1 MTNQISVIESNR
13 VIRPICPDSTILLS
27 SGTREL
33 QPTILEQHLLAPFE
47 QPEVTAVG
55 HILSIHLSDPIELE
69 HKSNRFWRR
78 DLIEPHALCLTPDGT
93 SFAARWRESVETIV
107 IRLNADWLKSV
118 ASQVLLSDAYELTI
132 ERGKQDSFL
141 YSLVTTLRNEVADNY
156 QAGQLYYDSLLN
168 TLGVHLVSKYR
179 TQPSPIE
186 VKHEGLSPAKLRT
199 AIAFMKAN
207 CDRNL
212 KLREIAQA
220 VGLSEYYCDRQF
232 KKSLGIT
239 PHQYLTR
246 YRIDRAKQLLKQ
258 QNLSIA
264 QIAQKCGFSSQ
275 SYFTKQFRQIVGVT
289 PKVYRDG

>member
-13 VIRPICPDSTILLS
+13 FIRPICPNSTILLS
-27 SGTREL
+27 SGTK
-33 QPTILEQHLLAPFE
+33 QQSTILEQHLLAPFE
-47 QPEVTAVG
+47 QPEVIAVG
-55 HILSIHLSDPIELE
+55 HILSVHLSDPIELE
-69 HKSNRFWRR
+69 HKSDCAWQR
-78 DLIEPHALCLTPDGT
+78 DLIQPRALCLTPDGT
-93 SFAARWRESVETIV
+93 SFAARWQESVETIV
-107 IRLNADWLKSV
+107 IRLNADWLDSI
-118 ASQVLLSDAYELTI
+118 ASQIVPSDDWELTI
-132 ERGKQDSFL
+132 ERGKQDNFL
-141 YSLVTTLRNEVADNY
+141 YSLVTTMRNEVANNY

-179 TQPSPIE
+179 TQPSSIE
-186 VKHEGLSPAKLRT
+186 VKQEGLSPAKLRT
-199 AIAFMKAN
+199 AIAFIEAN

-258 QNLSIA
+258 QDLTIA

>member
-13 VIRPICPDSTILLS
+13 FIRPICPNSTILLS
-27 SGTREL
+27 SGTEKL

-47 QPEVTAVG
+47 QPEVTAIG

-69 HKSNRFWRR
+69 HKNGRFWRR
-78 DLIEPHALCLTPDGT
+78 DLIEPHALCLTPNGT
-93 SFAARWRESVETIV
+93 SFAARWQESVETIV

-118 ASQVLLSDAYELTI
+118 ASQILPSDDWELTI

-179 TQPSPIE
+179 TQSSSIE

-199 AIAFMKAN
+199 AIAFIEAN

-212 KLREIAQA
+212 KLKEIAQA

-258 QNLSIA
+258 QDLTIA

>member
-13 VIRPICPDSTILLS
+13 SIRPICPNSTILLS
-27 SGTREL
+27 SGTKEI
-33 QPTILEQHLLAPFE
+33 QSTILEQHLLAPFE

-69 HKSNRFWRR
+69 HKSDYPWQR
-78 DLIEPHALCLTPDGT
+78 DLIEPGAFCLTPDGT
-93 SFAARWRESVETIV
+93 SFAARWQESVEAIV
-107 IRLNADWLKSV
+107 IRLNADWLDSI
-118 ASQVLLSDAYELTI
+118 ASQIVPLDNWELTI
-132 ERGKQDSFL
+132 ERGKQDNFL
-141 YSLVTTLRNEVADNY
+141 YSLVTTLRNEVANNY
-156 QAGQLYYDSLLN
+156 QAGQVYYDSLLN
-168 TLGVHLVSKYR
+168 TLGIHLVSKYR
-179 TQPSPIE
+179 TQPSSIE
-186 VKHEGLSPAKLRT
+186 VKQEGLSPAKLRT
-199 AIAFMKAN
+199 AIAFIEAN

-212 KLREIAQA
+212 KLKEIAEA
-220 VGLSEYYCDRQF
+220 VGLSEFYCDRQF

-258 QNLSIA
+258 QDFTIA

-275 SYFTKQFRQIVGVT
+275 SYFTKQFRRSVGVT